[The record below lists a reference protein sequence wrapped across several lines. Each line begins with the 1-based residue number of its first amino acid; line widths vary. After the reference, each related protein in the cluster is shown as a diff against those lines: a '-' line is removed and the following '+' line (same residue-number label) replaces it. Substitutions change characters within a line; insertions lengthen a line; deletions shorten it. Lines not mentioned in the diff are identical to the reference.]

1 MTCPRFWSRFSEA
14 QKIGDFWFFKF
25 GISKTPKW
33 QFPQFNS
40 KLHFWFKSD
49 TEIIKLMDLLDSV
62 HLKVT
67 LNNYG
72 LKVQSLG
79 FIHPLRRLTPDRLG
93 PLDSYPNAIW
103 NGSHFLETITFISKT
118 NIYCLNYNI
127 EVKKWIVIL
136 VNTSVHMF
144 GIFIN

>member
-1 MTCPRFWSRFSEA
+1 MSKILIQIFRSE
-14 QKIGDFWFFKF
+14 KNERFWFFKF

-40 KLHFWFKSD
+40 QLHFWLKSD

-62 HLKVT
+62 HPKVM

-79 FIHPLRRLTPDRLG
+79 FIHPLRRLTPDQLG

-103 NGSHFLETITFISKT
+103 NGSHFLETITLISKT
-118 NIYCLNYNI
+118 NIYCHMDDNKL
-127 EVKKWIVIL
+127 KK
-136 VNTSVHMF
+136 
-144 GIFIN
+144 